1 MKNSKWII
9 LFLIVLFIL
18 YIWAEL
24 GVGLFFQDSWGG
36 N

>member
-1 MKNSKWII
+1 MKKSKLVI
-9 LFLIVLFIL
+9 LFIIILFIL
-18 YIWAEL
+18 YMWAEL

>member
-18 YIWAEL
+18 YMWAEL

>member
-9 LFLIVLFIL
+9 LLLIVLFIL
-18 YIWAEL
+18 YMWAEL